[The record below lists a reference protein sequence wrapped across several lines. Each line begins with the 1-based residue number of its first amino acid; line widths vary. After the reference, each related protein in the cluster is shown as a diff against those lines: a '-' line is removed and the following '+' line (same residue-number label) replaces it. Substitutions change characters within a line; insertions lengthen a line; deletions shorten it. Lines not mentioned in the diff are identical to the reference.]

1 VPTKQN
7 RILIKMDQQLIEK
20 IDAILPQTQCGQCGF
35 PGCKPYAQAI
45 AAGRADI
52 NQCPPGDV
60 EGIYKLAELLGV
72 QPKPL
77 NTSHGFPKPKAV
89 AWIDERMC
97 IGCTFCIQSCPVDAI
112 VGAAKQM
119 HTVIAAECTGCEL
132 CIAPCPMNC
141 ISLIPVDEHMDDVL
155 NLPADAIKKQA
166 ADRARSRYQFRQQRL
181 EREKQANN
189 KSLKHKNIV
198 QSATAP
204 ASAEERKQAI
214 VQAAIKRAI
223 AARTQAAPNKFT
235 DKTPHE
241 LS

>member
-1 VPTKQN
+1 
-7 RILIKMDQQLIEK
+7 MDQQLIEK

-35 PGCKPYAQAI
+35 SGCRPYAQAI
-45 AAGRADI
+45 AAGHADI
-52 NQCPPGDV
+52 NQCPPGDI

-77 NTSHGFPKPKAV
+77 NISHGFPKSRAV
-89 AWIDERMC
+89 ARIDEHMC
-97 IGCTFCIQSCPVDAI
+97 IGCTFCIQACPVDAI
-112 VGAAKQM
+112 VGTAKQM

-132 CIAPCPMNC
+132 CVAPCPMNC
-141 ISLIPVDEHMDDVL
+141 ISLIPADENIHNPL
-155 NLPADAIKKQA
+155 NLPTDVIKKQA

-189 KSLKHKNIV
+189 QSLKHKNIV
-198 QSATAP
+198 QSAITP

-223 AARTQAAPNKFT
+223 VARTQSVQNNSPTK
-235 DKTPHE
+235 PHE